1 MNVVQHVYE
10 MDPSA
15 LEVANHNNNTPI
27 HSAVLAGNFEVVE
40 FLLETAKAKIE
51 PGITK
56 TNSIV
61 IDEVR

>member
-1 MNVVQHVYE
+1 